1 MALGLALCLALL
13 WPIMTDCVEPI
24 VGKILAGWRYD
35 ISGLAPEMREDYE
48 RHFAECEYCSS
59 RQKLHRIIDISLIA
73 LASASAAA
81 FLLAFAVIRYFGP
94 RHAFWLE
101 VGALAGFAL
110 SAFIWLIVAVATPA
124 PMAVVDAARL
134 GARRMHDRLP
144 AEIRERLPEELRVKI
159 TGS

>member
-1 MALGLALCLALL
+1 MNE
-13 WPIMTDCVEPI
+13 CVEPL

-48 RHFAECEYCSS
+48 RHFSECERCRG
-59 RQKLHRIIDISLIA
+59 RQKLHRIIDISLMA

-81 FLLAFAVIRYFGP
+81 FVLAFAAIHYFEP

-101 VGALAGFAL
+101 LGALAGFAL
-110 SAFIWLIVAVATPA
+110 SALIWLAVAVATPA
-124 PMAVVDAARL
+124 PTVVVDVAIL
-134 GARRMHDRLP
+134 GARHVHDHLP
-144 AEIRERLPEELRVKI
+144 AEIRERLPEELRLKI